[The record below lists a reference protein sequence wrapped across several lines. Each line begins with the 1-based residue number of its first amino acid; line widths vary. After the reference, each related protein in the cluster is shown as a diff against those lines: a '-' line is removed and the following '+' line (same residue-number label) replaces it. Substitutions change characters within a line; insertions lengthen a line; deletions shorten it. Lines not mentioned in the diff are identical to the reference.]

1 MLSKTKRA
9 SSLVLAALLVAA
21 SLAGCQNSDK
31 GNNSSA
37 AATANAPAWEEAMTT
52 PFGKYPETV
61 TYTVG
66 QTASNYS
73 MLDGTPYE
81 KDNATDNVW
90 TRYFKEKL
98 NVQNIAKF
106 EANDGTDYNQ
116 KVSMA
121 IVSGEIP
128 DIMVVPDY
136 STLQQLYENDLIADL
151 TEAYNNTA
159 SDRIKEIYDSYG
171 GRVLENAKFDGKLM
185 AIPTTEI
192 SHGPGVLWLRK
203 DWMDKL
209 GLKEPKTLED
219 VENIITQFI
228 EKDPGGNGPGKTVG
242 LVVDNENVAGISGG
256 QYSLNNIFSLYG
268 AYPKQWIDD
277 GSGNAVYGSIQP
289 EMKPALTKIA
299 DMYKKGL
306 IDRQLAVRTGDD
318 RKALLTG
325 GKSGS
330 FLDNWWGSW
339 TVADTLKLNPDAEW
353 VSYVAPQS
361 EDGSLTMFTGNPS
374 SSYLVVRKGFEHP
387 EAAVKM
393 VSLQFDYQRYQEKDE
408 ATLKEFEDYS
418 NLNVGG
424 SPIMVNID
432 YYDAF
437 YRNVDIMKE
446 ALETGDASKLISNND
461 INAYNSYKRYLDSV
475 KKGEAPDWVAWAGYA
490 SSISTASMVKE
501 ANIKEVNPVFFGT
514 TPSMSL
520 KWPTLSKMEL
530 EMYLRIITGDQ
541 TPDAF
546 DNFVDSWKKT
556 GGDII
561 TKEVNEALASN

>member
-1 MLSKTKRA
+1 MLSRTKRA
-9 SSLVLAALLVAA
+9 SSIVIAALLAV
-21 SLAGCQNSDK
+21 SLVGCGNSDNA
-31 GNNSSA
+31 NNGSA
-37 AATANAPAWEEAMTT
+37 AAKSSDPAWEEAMTT

-66 QTASNYS
+66 QMAAKYS
-73 MLDGTPYE
+73 TLSGTPYE
-81 KDNATDNVW
+81 KDNATNNVW
-90 TRYFKEKL
+90 TRYFKDKL
-98 NVQNIAKF
+98 NVQNTTKF
-106 EANDGTDYNQ
+106 EANDGTDYGQ
-116 KVSMA
+116 KVSMS
-121 IVSGEIP
+121 IVSGDIP

-136 STLQQLYENDLIADL
+136 ATLQQLYDNDLIADL
-151 TEAYNNTA
+151 TDAYEKTA

-171 GRVLENAKFDGKLM
+171 DRVLDNAKFDGKLM

-209 GLKEPKTLED
+209 GLQEPKSLED
-219 VENIITQFI
+219 VEKIIAQFI
-228 EKDPGGNGPGKTVG
+228 EKDPGGNGSGKTVG

-268 AYPKQWIDD
+268 AYPKQWMDD
-277 GSGNAVYGSIQP
+277 GNGNAVYGSIQP

-306 IDRQLAVRTGDD
+306 IDRQFAVRTGDD
-318 RKALLTG
+318 RKALLTS
-325 GKSGS
+325 GKSGA

-339 TVADTLKLNPDAEW
+339 TVADNLKLNPDAEW

-374 SSYLVVRKGFEHP
+374 NSYLVVRKGFEHP
-387 EAAVKM
+387 EMAVKM
-393 VSLQFDYQRYQEKDE
+393 VSLQYDYQRYQEKD
-408 ATLKEFEDYS
+408 ADTLKAFEDYS
-418 NLNVGG
+418 NLNMSG
-424 SPIMVNID
+424 SPIIVNID

-437 YRNVDIMKE
+437 YRNVDTMKE
-446 ALETGDASKLISNND
+446 ALESGDTSKLISNND
-461 INAYNSYKRYLDSV
+461 INAYNSYKKYLDSE
-475 KKGEAPDWVAWAGYA
+475 KKGEKPDPVSWAGYT
-490 SSISTASMVKE
+490 SSITTASMVKN

-530 EMYLRIITGDQ
+530 EMYLKIITGDQ
-541 TPDAF
+541 SPDSF
-546 DNFVDSWKKT
+546 DKFVDSWKKT
-556 GGDII
+556 GGDTI

>member
-1 MLSKTKRA
+1 MLSRTKRA
-9 SSLVLAALLVAA
+9 SSIVIAALLAV
-21 SLAGCQNSDK
+21 SLVGCGNSDNA
-31 GNNSSA
+31 NNGSA
-37 AATANAPAWEEAMTT
+37 AAKSSDPVWEEAMTT

-61 TYTVG
+61 SYTVG
-66 QTASNYS
+66 QMATNYS
-73 MLDGTPYE
+73 TLSGTPYE
-81 KDNATDNVW
+81 KDNATNNVW

-98 NVQNIAKF
+98 NVQNTTKF
-106 EANDGTDYNQ
+106 EANDGTDYSQ

-121 IVSGEIP
+121 IVSGDIP

-136 STLQQLYENDLIADL
+136 LTLQQLYDNDLIADL
-151 TEAYNNTA
+151 TDAYEKTA

-171 GRVLENAKFDGKLM
+171 GRVLDSAKFDGKLM

-192 SHGPGVLWLRK
+192 SHGPGILWLRK

-209 GLKEPKTLED
+209 GLQEPKSLED

-228 EKDPGGNGPGKTVG
+228 EKDPGGNGSGKTVG
-242 LVVDNENVAGISGG
+242 LVVDNENVAGVSGG
-256 QYSLNNIFSLYG
+256 QYSLNNIFALHG
-268 AYPKQWIDD
+268 AYPKQWMDD
-277 GSGNAVYGSIQP
+277 GNGNAVYGSIQP

-306 IDRQLAVRTGDD
+306 IDRQFAVRTGDD
-318 RKALLTG
+318 RKALLTS
-325 GKSGS
+325 GKSGA

-387 EAAVKM
+387 EMAMKM
-393 VSLQFDYQRYQEKDE
+393 VSLQYDYQRYQEKE
-408 ATLKEFEDYS
+408 ADTLKAFEDYS
-418 NLNVGG
+418 NLNVSG
-424 SPIMVNID
+424 SPIIVNID

-446 ALETGDASKLISNND
+446 ALESGDTSKLLSNND
-461 INAYNSYKRYLDSV
+461 ITAYNSYKKYMDSE
-475 KKGEAPDWVAWAGYA
+475 KTGEKPDPVSWAGYT
-490 SSISTASMVKE
+490 SSITTASMVKN

-530 EMYLRIITGDQ
+530 EMYLKIITGDQ
-541 TPDAF
+541 SPDSF
-546 DNFVDSWKKT
+546 DKFVDSWKKT
-556 GGDII
+556 GGDTI
-561 TKEVNEALASN
+561 TKEVNEAIASK

>member
-1 MLSKTKRA
+1 MLLRTKRA
-9 SSLVLAALLVAA
+9 SSIVLAALLAV
-21 SLAGCQNSDK
+21 SLVGCGNSDNA
-31 GNNSSA
+31 NNGSA
-37 AATANAPAWEEAMTT
+37 AAKSSDPAWEEAMTT

-61 TYTVG
+61 SYTVG
-66 QTASNYS
+66 QMATNYS
-73 MLDGTPYE
+73 TLSGTPYE
-81 KDNATDNVW
+81 KDNATNNVW

-98 NVQNIAKF
+98 NVQNMTKF
-106 EANDGTDYNQ
+106 EANDGTDYSQ

-121 IVSGEIP
+121 IVSGDIP

-136 STLQQLYENDLIADL
+136 STLQQLYDNDLIADL
-151 TEAYNNTA
+151 TDAYDKTA

-171 GRVLENAKFDGKLM
+171 GRVLDSAKFDGKLM

-192 SHGPGVLWLRK
+192 SHGPGILWLRK

-209 GLKEPKTLED
+209 GLQEPKSLED
-219 VENIITQFI
+219 VENIIEQFI
-228 EKDPGGNGPGKTVG
+228 EKDPGGNGSGKTVG

-256 QYSLNNIFSLYG
+256 QYSLNNIFALYG
-268 AYPKQWIDD
+268 AYPKQWMDD
-277 GSGNAVYGSIQP
+277 GNGNAVYGSIQP

-299 DMYKKGL
+299 EMYKKGL
-306 IDRQLAVRTGDD
+306 IDRQFAVRTGDD

-325 GKSGS
+325 GKSGA

-353 VSYVAPQS
+353 ISYVAPQS

-387 EAAVKM
+387 ELAMKM
-393 VSLQFDYQRYQEKDE
+393 VSLQYDYQRYQEKE
-408 ATLKEFEDYS
+408 ADTLKAFEDYS
-418 NLNVGG
+418 NLNVSG
-424 SPIMVNID
+424 SPIIVNID

-446 ALETGDASKLISNND
+446 ALESGDTSKLISNND
-461 INAYNSYKRYLDSV
+461 ITAYNSYKKYMDSE
-475 KKGEAPDWVAWAGYA
+475 KTGEKPDAVSWAGYT
-490 SSISTASMVKE
+490 SSITTASMVKN

-530 EMYLRIITGDQ
+530 EMYLKIITGDQ
-541 TPDAF
+541 SPDSF
-546 DNFVDSWKKT
+546 DKFVDSWKKT
-556 GGDII
+556 GGDTI
-561 TKEVNEALASN
+561 TKEVNEAIASN

>member
-475 KKGEAPDWVAWAGYA
+475 KKGEAPDSVAWAGYA

>member
-1 MLSKTKRA
+1 MLSRTKRA
-9 SSLVLAALLVAA
+9 SSIVIAALLAV
-21 SLAGCQNSDK
+21 SLVGCGNSDNA
-31 GNNSSA
+31 NNGSA
-37 AATANAPAWEEAMTT
+37 AAKSSDPAWEEAMTT

-66 QTASNYS
+66 QMAAKYS
-73 MLDGTPYE
+73 TLSGTPYE
-81 KDNATDNVW
+81 KDNATNNVW
-90 TRYFKEKL
+90 TRYFKDKL
-98 NVQNIAKF
+98 NVQNTTKF
-106 EANDGTDYNQ
+106 EANDGTDYSQ
-116 KVSMA
+116 KVSMS
-121 IVSGEIP
+121 IVSGDIP

-136 STLQQLYENDLIADL
+136 STLQQLYDNDLIADL
-151 TEAYNNTA
+151 TDAYEKTA

-171 GRVLENAKFDGKLM
+171 DRVLDNAKFDGKLM

-192 SHGPGVLWLRK
+192 SHGPGILWLRK

-209 GLKEPKTLED
+209 GLEEPKSLED
-219 VENIITQFI
+219 VEKIIAQFI
-228 EKDPGGNGPGKTVG
+228 EKDPGGNGSGKTVG

-268 AYPKQWIDD
+268 AYPKQWMDD
-277 GSGNAVYGSIQP
+277 GNGNAVYGSIQP

-306 IDRQLAVRTGDD
+306 IDRQFAVRTGDD
-318 RKALLTG
+318 RKALLTS
-325 GKSGS
+325 GKSGA

-339 TVADTLKLNPDAEW
+339 TVADNLKLNPDAEW

-374 SSYLVVRKGFEHP
+374 NSYLVVRKGFEHP
-387 EAAVKM
+387 EMAVKM
-393 VSLQFDYQRYQEKDE
+393 VSLQYDYQRYQEKD
-408 ATLKEFEDYS
+408 ADTLKSFEDYS
-418 NLNVGG
+418 NLNMSG
-424 SPIMVNID
+424 SPIIVNID

-437 YRNVDIMKE
+437 YRNVDTMKE
-446 ALETGDASKLISNND
+446 ALESGDTSKLISNND
-461 INAYNSYKRYLDSV
+461 ITAYNSYKKYMDSE
-475 KKGEAPDWVAWAGYA
+475 KTGEKPDPVSWAGYT
-490 SSISTASMVKE
+490 SSITTASMVKN

-530 EMYLRIITGDQ
+530 EMYLKIITGDQ
-541 TPDAF
+541 SPDSF
-546 DNFVDSWKKT
+546 DKFVDSWKKT
-556 GGDII
+556 GGDTI